1 MFAREQTVEMTC
13 FAVPVM
19 NQEPAQQVA
28 RLLSLQ
34 IELEGKFTSGD
45 QDRVRQRP
53 LRLVRG

>member
-1 MFAREQTVEMTC
+1 MTC
-13 FAVPVM
+13 FPRPVM

-34 IELEGKFTSGD
+34 IELEGKFTTGD
-45 QDRVRQRP
+45 RDRVRQRP